1 MFYWYDILYS
11 QFSSWWLQQALITL
25 CSFYRQYCKITH
37 FHCTCDNKA
46 TNLFLSFSVTTPI
59 PPPLTTMN
67 LILVFDVQFDCQNSD
82 ILDNYKGLIR
92 NKVIA
97 QLTVLAVV
105 YPLLCSSTTSCTNIN
120 NLVVIIDA
128 CVLASAGRRR
138 AVADNR
144 ITFSVQVPDIP

>member
-1 MFYWYDILYS
+1 
-11 QFSSWWLQQALITL
+11 
-25 CSFYRQYCKITH
+25 
-37 FHCTCDNKA
+37 
-46 TNLFLSFSVTTPI
+46 
-59 PPPLTTMN
+59 MN
-67 LILVFDVQFDCQNSD
+67 LILIFDVRFDCQHSD
-82 ILDNYKGLIR
+82 TVDNFKGLVR

>member
-1 MFYWYDILYS
+1 VTIK
-11 QFSSWWLQQALITL
+11 LQI
-25 CSFYRQYCKITH
+25 YV
-37 FHCTCDNKA
+37 
-46 TNLFLSFSVTTPI
+46 LSFSVTTPI

-67 LILVFDVQFDCQNSD
+67 LMLVFNVRFDCQNSD
-82 ILDNYKGLIR
+82 TVDNFKALLR

-105 YPLLCSSTTSCTNIN
+105 YPLLCSSTSCTNIN
-120 NLVVIIDA
+120 SLVVIVDA
-128 CVLASAGRRR
+128 CFIVSDGRRR

>member
-1 MFYWYDILYS
+1 M
-11 QFSSWWLQQALITL
+11 QQALITL
-25 CSFYRQYCKITH
+25 CSFYRQYCKITRFH
-37 FHCTCDNKA
+37 FTCDNKA

-67 LILVFDVQFDCQNSD
+67 LMLVFKVRFDCQYSD
-82 ILDNYKGLIR
+82 TVDNFKALLR

-120 NLVVIIDA
+120 SLVVIVDT
-128 CVLASAGRRR
+128 CVLVSAGRRR

-144 ITFSVQVPDIP
+144 ITFTVQVPDIP